1 MSDTPFRFP
10 NRLQVTARPG
20 SPFPLVELVRDIPT
34 PLQYATSLDG
44 LFGAIHGVPQDEI
57 GKEVADA

>member
-10 NRLQVTARPG
+10 NRLRVEARPG

-34 PLQYATSLDG
+34 PLQPTAFDLKDYS
-44 LFGAIHGVPQDEI
+44 Q
-57 GKEVADA
+57 EVADA